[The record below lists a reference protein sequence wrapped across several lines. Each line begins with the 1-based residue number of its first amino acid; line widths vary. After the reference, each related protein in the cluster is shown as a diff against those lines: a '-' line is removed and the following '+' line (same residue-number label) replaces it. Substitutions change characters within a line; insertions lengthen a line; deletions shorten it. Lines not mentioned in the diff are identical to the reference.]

1 MSYPPQSDPRT
12 AGTDILK
19 YQQQR
24 EAEAVLFKFQVAN
37 QLIGLVEV
45 GILTIDEARAVLGY
59 EPRPT
64 VAVTLTNNWT
74 STAVRA
80 TDVNVTQFGGS
91 K

>member
-1 MSYPPQSDPRT
+1 MSDLT
-12 AGTDILK
+12 
-19 YQQQR
+19 
-24 EAEAVLFKFQVAN
+24 KFQVAN

-74 STAVRA
+74 SVPLY
-80 TDVNVTQFGGS
+80 GGTTEI